1 MKNQIK
7 DNKEISAWFNY
18 HFPLDYKMAAL
29 ELKLIKK
36 GKDYSYL
43 YENILEKY
51 LADID
56 VLVFSH
62 SEDNIFNTFEY
73 IKLLI
78 LAVFLWDL

>member
-1 MKNQIK
+1 
-7 DNKEISAWFNY
+7 
-18 HFPLDYKMAAL
+18 MAAA
-29 ELKLIKK
+29 ELRLIKK

-62 SEDNIFNTFEY
+62 SEDKIFIILEY
-73 IKLLI
+73 IKLFI
-78 LAVFLWDL
+78 APVFFMSPVAGFFIW